1 MTIEDIIKSHG
12 GLGAGT
18 QILNGNYRIK
28 NEIQERA
35 NAQKTLAK
43 TVAGNAADPET
54 VKAAEAMV
62 QKLEDGEMLTTAEVE
77 TLAGALEAATQAEE
91 AAGCSAG
98 RSSPRR
104 EKAPDTR

>member
-1 MTIEDIIKSHG
+1 
-12 GLGAGT
+12 
-18 QILNGNYRIK
+18 
-28 NEIQERA
+28 
-35 NAQKTLAK
+35 
-43 TVAGNAADPET
+43 
-54 VKAAEAMV
+54 MV

-104 EKAPDTR
+104 EKAPDAR